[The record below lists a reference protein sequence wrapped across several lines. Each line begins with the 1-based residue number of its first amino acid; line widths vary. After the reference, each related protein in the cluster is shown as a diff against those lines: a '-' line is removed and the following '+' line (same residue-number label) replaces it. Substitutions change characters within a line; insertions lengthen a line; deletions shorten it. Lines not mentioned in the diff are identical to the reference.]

1 MPLPYTEL
9 DFRQTDMG
17 DLILRRRTIAS
28 LDGLEVLEVKLGEG
42 FLMSSL
48 FHVVEEAL
56 ATLGLA
62 TLSKPSDLSIVVGG
76 LGLGYTAAAVLDDP
90 RVSSLHVIEFM
101 PAVIDWHQT
110 GLIPLGARLVADPRC
125 HLVLA
130 DFFALAA
137 DPATGFDPQKP
148 ARTFDAILLDI
159 DHSPDNL
166 LHERHAPFY
175 TPTGL
180 RQLAAQ
186 LTPTGIFAMWSDD
199 PPEASF
205 TSALQEVFTSVTSH
219 IITFPNPILE
229 KNSASTVYIAHN
241 PLRHSF

>member
-62 TLSKPSDLSIVVGG
+62 GLSKPSDLSIVVGG

-90 RVSSLHVIEFM
+90 RVTSLHVIEFM
-101 PAVIDWHQT
+101 PAVIEWHEK

-130 DFFALAA
+130 DFFARAA
-137 DPATGFDPQKP
+137 DPSTGFDPDHP
-148 ARTFDAILLDI
+148 GRTFDAILLDI

-166 LHERHAPFY
+166 LHERHAHFY
-175 TPTGL
+175 TPAGL
-180 RQLAAQ
+180 RELAAQ

-219 IITFPNPILE
+219 IVSFPNPILE
-229 KNSASTVYIAHN
+229 KSSASTVYIAHN
-241 PLRHSF
+241 ASPS

>member
-1 MPLPYTEL
+1 
-9 DFRQTDMG
+9 
-17 DLILRRRTIAS
+17 
-28 LDGLEVLEVKLGEG
+28 
-42 FLMSSL
+42 
-48 FHVVEEAL
+48 
-56 ATLGLA
+56 
-62 TLSKPSDLSIVVGG
+62 
-76 LGLGYTAAAVLDDP
+76 
-90 RVSSLHVIEFM
+90 M

-166 LHERHAPFY
+166 LHQRHAPFY
-175 TPTGL
+175 TPAGL
-180 RQLAAQ
+180 SQLAAQ

-205 TSALQEVFTSVTSH
+205 TSALKEVFTSVTSH
-219 IITFPNPILE
+219 IVSFPNPILE
-229 KNSASTVYIAHN
+229 KNSASTVYIAHKSS
-241 PLRHSF
+241 PG